1 MNSEVDQFGRSANNS
16 DVLSDDKSKR
26 ILEALS
32 DIKNQLQNDEFV
44 PKPSN
49 TFTEKTF
56 KEKKDIADDL
66 DFKNLQEKIENLE
79 KKINQIV
86 QNLDNKSFRDI
97 NKENTFNDEEKSIF
111 HQFEKNSE
119 LEIGRSLTVVNN
131 PYYQKTKISFFQL
144 IFRAVIFIFVCIA
157 IILHAKEIPLS
168 EFIIEIENLI

>member
-1 MNSEVDQFGRSANNS
+1 MNSKVDQFGRSASNS
-16 DVLSDDKSKR
+16 DMLSDEKSKR
-26 ILEALS
+26 ILDALS

-44 PKPSN
+44 PKSSN
-49 TFTEKTF
+49 TYSEKNV

-66 DFKNLQEKIENLE
+66 NFKNLQEKIENLE

-86 QNLDNKSFRDI
+86 QNLGNKSFKDV
-97 NKENTFNDEEKSIF
+97 NQENMFNDEEKSIF

-144 IFRAVIFIFVCIA
+144 IFRTVIFLFVCVA
-157 IILHAKEIPLS
+157 IILHAKKVPLS
-168 EFIIEIENLI
+168 EFIIELENLI

>member
-49 TFTEKTF
+49 TFTEKTV
-56 KEKKDIADDL
+56 KEKKDIANDL

-86 QNLDNKSFRDI
+86 QNLDKSFRDI